1 MALDLKSMSEK
12 ILPPL
17 PRRLREFIR
26 QELGS
31 NPRHESI
38 IPLLGD
44 ASTRSYFRYVSDKK
58 ESYILTVY
66 PEPFEPEA
74 FTYLQMHAL
83 FSELG
88 LPVPELIALDGTL
101 GIVLQEDLGNET
113 LFNHLKTASPE
124 ERKQLIR
131 CAIDY
136 LIRLQQHGMAAL
148 QPDYEASC
156 LALDKAKL
164 GQELGFFREHYLEGY
179 RGLSNAGRPALAQ
192 EFSTLVT
199 ELARSPRLLCHRDY
213 QVRNLMLKQDRLYV
227 IDFQDARMGPSSYDL
242 VSLLKDSIQLE
253 PEELGAQVDYYLAAG
268 HDGDREWFYREFEL
282 MSIQRLLKAL
292 GTYGYQITVRGK
304 RDTYLLYIRGS
315 LQRVSRSLQAVSEF
329 PYIRSVVER
338 ELGAL

>member
-1 MALDLKSMSEK
+1 MSEK

-17 PRRLREFIR
+17 PKRLREFIR

-31 NPRHESI
+31 NPSQESI
-38 IPLLGD
+38 TPLLGD
-44 ASTRSYFRYVSDKK
+44 ASTRRYFRYVSDKK
-58 ESYILTVY
+58 ESYILTAY
-66 PEPFEPEA
+66 PEPFEPET
-74 FTYLQMHAL
+74 FTYLQMHTL

-88 LPVPELIALDGTL
+88 LPVPELITLDGTL

-113 LFNHLKTASPE
+113 LFHRLERASAE
-124 ERKQLIR
+124 ERRQLIR

-136 LIRLQQHGMAAL
+136 LIRLQRHGAAAL
-148 QPDYEASC
+148 KPDYEAC
-156 LALDKAKL
+156 RLALDEAKL
-164 GQELGFFREHYLEGY
+164 GQELSFFREHYLEGY
-179 RGLSNAGRPALAQ
+179 RGLSSAGEAALVQ

-242 VSLLKDSIQLE
+242 VSLLKDSIQLK
-253 PEELGAQVDYYLAAG
+253 PEELKAQIDYYLAEAG
-268 HDGDREWFYREFEL
+268 QDGDLEWFSREFEL

-292 GTYGYQITVRGK
+292 GTYGYQIMARGRK
-304 RDTYLLYIRGS
+304 ETYAPYIEGS
-315 LQRVSRSLQAVSEF
+315 LQRASLSLQAVSGF

>member
-1 MALDLKSMSEK
+1 M
-12 ILPPL
+12 IHRTLPPL
-17 PRRLREFIR
+17 LQRLKEFIQ

-31 NPRHESI
+31 NPSPDRI

-44 ASTRSYFRYVSDKK
+44 ASTRRYFRYVSDQK
-58 ESYILTVY
+58 ESYILTAY
-66 PEPFEPEA
+66 PEPFEPKT

-83 FSELG
+83 FSGLG
-88 LPVPELIALDGTL
+88 LPVPELIALNGTL

-113 LFNHLKTASPE
+113 LFNRLETASPE

-136 LIRLQQHGMAAL
+136 LIRLQQQGAAAL
-148 QPDYEASC
+148 KPDYEAC
-156 LALDKAKL
+156 RLALDEAKL

-179 RGLSNAGRPALAQ
+179 RELSSAGEPALAQ
-192 EFSTLVT
+192 EFSRLVT

-213 QVRNLMLKQDRLYV
+213 QIRNLMLKQDRLYV
-227 IDFQDARMGPSSYDL
+227 IDFQDARMGPCSYDL
-242 VSLLKDSIQLE
+242 VSLLKDSIQLK
-253 PEELGAQVDYYLAAG
+253 PEELRAQVDYYLAEAG
-268 HDGDREWFYREFEL
+268 QDGDLEWFYREFEL

-292 GTYGYQITVRGK
+292 GTYGYQITARGRK
-304 RDTYLLYIRGS
+304 DTYAPFIEGS
-315 LQRVSRSLQAVSEF
+315 LQRASLSLQAVSGF